1 MHGELARCE
10 PKKLRY
16 RPWRYEL
23 AAAFSRL
30 AALRSRCA
38 PDPQHIAVR
47 PTTREPGA
55 AGTSTPAPF
64 ARPPNQMP
72 DGNPTNKTI
81 NSALRP
87 LLKDRG

>member
-30 AALRSRCA
+30 AAL
-38 PDPQHIAVR
+38 PQ
-47 PTTREPGA
+47 P
-55 AGTSTPAPF
+55 
-64 ARPPNQMP
+64 
-72 DGNPTNKTI
+72 
-81 NSALRP
+81 LRT
-87 LLKDRG
+87 